1 MSILSESVSL
11 LLSLIW
17 IWAPNDVHLRVGS
30 IDPNEWCSQL
40 VWAVYNRSS
49 KPLLVLRFIVLN
61 GILDHIWSLPEQ
73 VIEVVAM
80 IQLHKGPA
88 EPVNLPEPLRSQ
100 VRSLLVQKE
109 PSAFAYIPHSGMVT
123 REMLRLWMLHCK
135 HFRRGDPDWDSKVCL
150 AYDDDQLKASL
161 KSHGSRMTQAQLVR
175 IVKEPLEYSER
186 ASIFIWLDRKFW
198 PIWMWRTN
206 WKQFYW
212 KQFSDYEM
220 VKELPDV
227 WTPDLAKAF
236 FEVTQIIHLIPT
248 QYREDWMSVV
258 LVEDKQMTYAKFEP
272 PFHRRSYSD
281 YPEKNWN
288 WSYLKCL
295 SLLENLFNELI
306 PLMMPPYLWAPSL
319 FKPLQH
325 RRKKLHWRVRTP
337 FEQDC

>member
-1 MSILSESVSL
+1 MIVLTREMRWL
-11 LLSLIW
+11 LF
-17 IWAPNDVHLRVGS
+17 DVERMVPDKVFS
-30 IDPNEWCSQL
+30 FMPSFDPNEWCPQL
-40 VWAVYNRSS
+40 VWAVFMRSS
-49 KPLLVLRFIVLN
+49 QKSRVLKYLFDKD
-61 GILDHIWSLPEQ
+61 ILDQIWTHHEKVVQ
-73 VIEVVAM
+73 VVKM
-80 IQLHKGPA
+80 IQEMPP
-88 EPVNLPEPLRSQ
+88 EPVLFPLPRD
-100 VRSLLVQKE
+100 VWSLLVQEE
-109 PSAFAYIPHSGMVT
+109 PNAFAYIPHSGMVT
-123 REMLRLWMLHCK
+123 REMVRLWILHCE
-135 HFRRGDPDWDSKVCL
+135 HFHRGDPDWDSKVCL
-150 AYDDDQLKASL
+150 GYDDDQLKASL
-161 KSHGSRMTQAQLVR
+161 KSQGSRMTQDQLVR
-175 IVKEPLEYSER
+175 IVKEPLEYSEQ

-198 PIWMWRTN
+198 PIWMWRTY

-236 FEVTQIIHLIPT
+236 FEVTQIIHLIPRE
-248 QYREDWMSVV
+248 YREDWMISDYP
-258 LVEDKQMTYAKFEP
+258 EINWMI
-272 PFHRRSYSD
+272 SD

>member
-1 MSILSESVSL
+1 MIELIGEIREL
-11 LLSLIW
+11 L
-17 IWAPNDVHLRVGS
+17 NDVKWMARHEVFS
-30 IDPNEWCSQL
+30 FMPSFDPNEWCPQL
-40 VWAVYNRSS
+40 VWAVFMRSS
-49 KPLLVLRFIVLN
+49 QKSRVLKYLFDKD
-61 GILDHIWSLPEQ
+61 ILDQIWTHHEKVVQVVKMVRRMPTEPIPFPLPRD
-73 VIEVVAM
+73 VW
-80 IQLHKGPA
+80 
-88 EPVNLPEPLRSQ
+88 
-100 VRSLLVQKE
+100 SLLVQEE
-109 PSAFAYIPHSGMVT
+109 PNAFAYIPHSGMVT
-123 REMLRLWMLHCK
+123 REMVRLWMLHCE
-135 HFRRGDPDWDSKVCL
+135 HFHRGDPDWDSKVCL
-150 AYDDDQLKASL
+150 GYDDDQLKASL
-161 KSHGSRMTQAQLVR
+161 KSQGSRMTQAQLVR

-206 WKQFYW
+206 WKQFYR

-236 FEVTQIIHLIPT
+236 FEVTQIIHLIPRE
-248 QYREDWMSVV
+248 YREDWMISDYP
-258 LVEDKQMTYAKFEP
+258 EINWMI
-272 PFHRRSYSD
+272 SD

>member
-1 MSILSESVSL
+1 MIELIGEIREL
-11 LLSLIW
+11 L
-17 IWAPNDVHLRVGS
+17 NDVKWMARHEVFS
-30 IDPNEWCSQL
+30 FMPSFDPNEWCPQL
-40 VWAVYNRSS
+40 VWAVFMRSS
-49 KPLLVLRFIVLN
+49 QKSRVLKYLFDKD
-61 GILDHIWSLPEQ
+61 ILDQIWTHHEKVVQ
-73 VIEVVAM
+73 VVKM
-80 IQLHKGPA
+80 IQEMPP
-88 EPVNLPEPLRSQ
+88 EPVLFPLPRD
-100 VRSLLVQKE
+100 VWSLLVQEE
-109 PSAFAYIPHSGMVT
+109 PNAFAYIPHSGMVT
-123 REMLRLWMLHCK
+123 REMVRLWILHCE
-135 HFRRGDPDWDSKVCL
+135 HFHRGDPDWDSKVCL
-150 AYDDDQLKASL
+150 GYDDDQLKASL
-161 KSHGSRMTQAQLVR
+161 KSQGSRMTQDQLVR
-175 IVKEPLEYSER
+175 IVKEPLEYSEQ

-198 PIWMWRTN
+198 PIWMWRTY

-236 FEVTQIIHLIPT
+236 FEVTQIIHLIPRE
-248 QYREDWMSVV
+248 YREDWMISDYP
-258 LVEDKQMTYAKFEP
+258 EKNWMISDYPEINWMI
-272 PFHRRSYSD
+272 SD

>member
-1 MSILSESVSL
+1 MIEMDPKIRRLIFEVNLMNPDYVLSMF
-11 LLSLIW
+11 
-17 IWAPNDVHLRVGS
+17 HLF
-30 IDPNEWCSQL
+30 DPNEWCPQL
-40 VWAVYNRSS
+40 VWAVFMRSS
-49 KPLLVLRFIVLN
+49 QKSRVLKYLFDKV
-61 GILDHIWSLPEQ
+61 ILDQIWTHHEQ
-73 VIEVVAM
+73 VVQVVKM
-80 IQLHKGPA
+80 VQEMPP
-88 EPVNLPEPLRSQ
+88 EPVPFPLPRDVL
-100 VRSLLVQKE
+100 SLLVQEE
-109 PSAFAYIPHSGMVT
+109 PNAFAYIPHSGMVT
-123 REMLRLWMLHCK
+123 REMVRLWILHCE
-135 HFRRGDPDWDSKVCL
+135 HFHRGDPDWDSKVCL
-150 AYDDDQLKASL
+150 GYDDDQLKASL
-161 KSHGSRMTQAQLVR
+161 KSQGSRMTQDQLVR

-236 FEVTQIIHLIPT
+236 FEVTQIIHLIPRE
-248 QYREDWMSVV
+248 YREDWMISDFP
-258 LVEDKQMTYAKFEP
+258 EKNWMISDYPEINWMI
-272 PFHRRSYSD
+272 SD

-288 WSYLKCL
+288 WSDLKCL
-295 SLLENLFNELI
+295 SLLENLFNELT

>member
-1 MSILSESVSL
+1 MIVLDHEIRR
-11 LLSLIW
+11 LIFEVDW
-17 IWAPNDVHLRVGS
+17 VDPDYVFSMLHS
-30 IDPNEWCSQL
+30 FHPNEWCPQL
-40 VWAVYNRSS
+40 VWAVFMRSS
-49 KPLLVLRFIVLN
+49 QKSRVLKYLFDKD
-61 GILDHIWSLPEQ
+61 ILDQIWTHHEQ
-73 VIEVVAM
+73 VVQVVKM
-80 IQLHKGPA
+80 VQEMPP
-88 EPVNLPEPLRSQ
+88 EPVPFPLPRDVL
-100 VRSLLVQKE
+100 SLLVQEE
-109 PSAFAYIPHSGMVT
+109 PNAFAYIPHSGMVT
-123 REMLRLWMLHCK
+123 REMVRLWILHCE
-135 HFRRGDPDWDSKVCL
+135 HFHRGDPDWDSKVCL
-150 AYDDDQLKASL
+150 GYDDDQLKASL
-161 KSHGSRMTQAQLVR
+161 KSQGSRMTQDQLVR

-206 WKQFYW
+206 WKQFYR

-236 FEVTQIIHLIPT
+236 FEVTQIIHLIPRE
-248 QYREDWMSVV
+248 YREDLMISDFPEKNWMI
-258 LVEDKQMTYAKFEP
+258 
-272 PFHRRSYSD
+272 SD

-295 SLLENLFNELI
+295 SLLENLFNELL

-319 FKPLQH
+319 LKPLQH

>member
-1 MSILSESVSL
+1 MIELIGEIREL
-11 LLSLIW
+11 L
-17 IWAPNDVHLRVGS
+17 NDVKWMARHEVFS
-30 IDPNEWCSQL
+30 FMPSFDPNEWCPQL
-40 VWAVYNRSS
+40 VWAVFMRSS
-49 KPLLVLRFIVLN
+49 QKSRVLKYLFDKD
-61 GILDHIWSLPEQ
+61 ILDQIWTHHEKVVQ
-73 VIEVVAM
+73 VFKM
-80 IQLHKGPA
+80 IQEMPP
-88 EPVNLPEPLRSQ
+88 EPVLFPLPRD
-100 VRSLLVQKE
+100 VWSLLVQEE
-109 PSAFAYIPHSGMVT
+109 PNAFAYIPHSGMVT
-123 REMLRLWMLHCK
+123 REMVRLWILHCE
-135 HFRRGDPDWDSKVCL
+135 HFHRGDPDWDSKVCL
-150 AYDDDQLKASL
+150 GYDDDQLKASL
-161 KSHGSRMTQAQLVR
+161 KSQGSRMTQDQLVR
-175 IVKEPLEYSER
+175 IVKEPLEYSEQ

-198 PIWMWRTN
+198 PIWMWRTY

-236 FEVTQIIHLIPT
+236 FEVTQIIHLIPRE
-248 QYREDWMSVV
+248 YREDWMISDYP
-258 LVEDKQMTYAKFEP
+258 EINWMI
-272 PFHRRSYSD
+272 SD

>member
-1 MSILSESVSL
+1 MIELIGEIREL
-11 LLSLIW
+11 L
-17 IWAPNDVHLRVGS
+17 NDVKWMARHEVFS
-30 IDPNEWCSQL
+30 FMPSFDPNEWCPQL
-40 VWAVYNRSS
+40 VWAVFMRSS
-49 KPLLVLRFIVLN
+49 QKSRVLKYLFDKD
-61 GILDHIWSLPEQ
+61 ILDQIWTHHEKVVQ
-73 VIEVVAM
+73 VFKM
-80 IQLHKGPA
+80 IQEMPP
-88 EPVNLPEPLRSQ
+88 EPVLFPLPRDAW
-100 VRSLLVQKE
+100 SLLVQEE
-109 PSAFAYIPHSGMVT
+109 PNAFAYIPHSGMVT
-123 REMLRLWMLHCK
+123 REMVRLWILHCE
-135 HFRRGDPDWDSKVCL
+135 HFHRGDPDWDSKVCL
-150 AYDDDQLKASL
+150 GYDDDQLKASL
-161 KSHGSRMTQAQLVR
+161 KSQGSRMTQDQLVR
-175 IVKEPLEYSER
+175 IVKEPLEYSEQ

-198 PIWMWRTN
+198 PIWMWRTY

-236 FEVTQIIHLIPT
+236 FEVTQIIHLIPRE
-248 QYREDWMSVV
+248 YREDWMISDYP
-258 LVEDKQMTYAKFEP
+258 EINWMI
-272 PFHRRSYSD
+272 SD

>member
-1 MSILSESVSL
+1 MIELIGEIREL
-11 LLSLIW
+11 L
-17 IWAPNDVHLRVGS
+17 NDVKWMARHEVFS
-30 IDPNEWCSQL
+30 FMPSFDPNEWCPQL
-40 VWAVYNRSS
+40 VWAVFMRSS
-49 KPLLVLRFIVLN
+49 QKSRVLKYLFDKD
-61 GILDHIWSLPEQ
+61 ILDQIWTHHEKVVQ
-73 VIEVVAM
+73 VVKM
-80 IQLHKGPA
+80 IQEMPP
-88 EPVNLPEPLRSQ
+88 EPVLFPLPRD
-100 VRSLLVQKE
+100 VWSLLVQEE
-109 PSAFAYIPHSGMVT
+109 PNAFAYIPHSGMVT
-123 REMLRLWMLHCK
+123 REMVRLWILHCE
-135 HFRRGDPDWDSKVCL
+135 HFHRGDPDWDSKVCL
-150 AYDDDQLKASL
+150 GYDDDQLKASL
-161 KSHGSRMTQAQLVR
+161 KSQGSRMTQDQLVR
-175 IVKEPLEYSER
+175 IVKEPLEYSEQ

-198 PIWMWRTN
+198 PIWMWRTY

-236 FEVTQIIHLIPT
+236 FEVTQIIHLIPRE
-248 QYREDWMSVV
+248 YREDWMSVV
-258 LVEDKQMTYAKFEP
+258 LVEDKQMTYAEFEP

-295 SLLENLFNELI
+295 SLLENLFNELL